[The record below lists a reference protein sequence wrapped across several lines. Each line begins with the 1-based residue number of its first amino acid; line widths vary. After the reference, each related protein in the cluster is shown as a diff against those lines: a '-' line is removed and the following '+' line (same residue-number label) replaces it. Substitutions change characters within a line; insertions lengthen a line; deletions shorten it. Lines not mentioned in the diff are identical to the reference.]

1 MVGRG
6 EWDGGRDGE
15 GEGEGK
21 GERARRSDSVFER
34 KDLCEGVK
42 L

>member
-1 MVGRG
+1 MEEEIR
-6 EWDGGRDGE
+6 E

-34 KDLCEGVK
+34 KDLYEGVK